1 MSEVTSQVGDQ
12 IRGWRQRRRM
22 SQLDLAL
29 EAEISTRH
37 LSFVE
42 TGRAAPS
49 RDMILNLAETL
60 NIPLRER
67 NVILMSGGYAPI
79 FPERQLDAPELNS
92 ARAAIDV
99 VLRSHLPYPAFAV
112 DRRWQ
117 IVASNRAL
125 QPIYAGVAPE
135 LLQPPMN
142 ALRLSLHPNGMA
154 PRILNLEEW
163 RAHIF
168 SRLREQIAASA
179 DPSLIDLYAEL
190 RTYGGRSGHDSSK
203 HSDPRTSTVV
213 PFRVASP
220 AGPLSFFTT
229 TMVFGTP
236 LDITL
241 SELAVEFFFPADP
254 ETITRVASI
263 ASQTAAEESA
273 LMTSDVID

>member
-1 MSEVTSQVGDQ
+1 MSAHPAAARAEAPEPVHIGEHLRQ
-12 IRGWRQRRRM
+12 WRLRRHL
-22 SQLDLAL
+22 SQLALAE

-117 IVASNRAL
+117 IV
-125 QPIYAGVAPE
+125 
-135 LLQPPMN
+135 
-142 ALRLSLHPNGMA
+142 
-154 PRILNLEEW
+154 
-163 RAHIF
+163 
-168 SRLREQIAASA
+168 
-179 DPSLIDLYAEL
+179 
-190 RTYGGRSGHDSSK
+190 
-203 HSDPRTSTVV
+203 
-213 PFRVASP
+213 
-220 AGPLSFFTT
+220 
-229 TMVFGTP
+229 
-236 LDITL
+236 
-241 SELAVEFFFPADP
+241 
-254 ETITRVASI
+254 
-263 ASQTAAEESA
+263 
-273 LMTSDVID
+273 